1 MDSDALLQTIGRILR
16 QVDDAAVRN
25 LVLAV
30 TEAPAIHIGGT
41 GRAGLVASAFAAS
54 LAELG
59 RRVHLVGSPHAPA
72 LRASELLLVVSGS
85 GRTPALVAAA
95 EHALQAQ
102 GRVACITAAVV
113 APLVRLAHLRIF
125 LPPLL
130 PESPTPERGSPPDEA
145 ALIHAS
151 RTLFEQAALLFLDGL
166 VPLLMSATRQT
177 AADLEARRS
186 NLD

>member
-16 QVDDAAVRN
+16 QVDDVAMKGLVAAI
-25 LVLAV
+25 AD
-30 TEAPAIHIGGT
+30 APAVHVGGT
-41 GRAGLVASAFAAS
+41 GRAGLVARAFATS
-54 LAELG
+54 LTELG
-59 RRVHLVGSPHAPA
+59 RRVHVVGSPIAPA

-85 GRTPALVAAA
+85 GRTPAFVAAA
-95 EHALQAQ
+95 EHALHAQ
-102 GRVACITAAVV
+102 GRVACISAAVV
-113 APLVRLAHLRIF
+113 APLVRLAHHRIF

-130 PESPTPERGSPPDEA
+130 PEGPSSERGLPPDEA

-166 VPLLMSATRQT
+166 VPLLMIAMRQT
-177 AADLEARRS
+177 AAELEARRS